1 VCQAIDAGAQFIV
14 SPGFNPELVQYCQN
28 LKIPVLPGVSTPT
41 DIQLSLAH
49 GLDTVKFF
57 PAEAFGGTQTLAA
70 VSGPFPAMRFV
81 PTGGITNENLLHYL
95 RMPQVAACGG
105 SWIVDRDLIASGS
118 FDVIRQ
124 RIMEAL
130 AIIEK
135 AEETTP

>member
-1 VCQAIDAGAQFIV
+1 
-14 SPGFNPELVQYCQN
+14 
-28 LKIPVLPGVSTPT
+28 
-41 DIQLSLAH
+41 
-49 GLDTVKFF
+49 
-57 PAEAFGGTQTLAA
+57 
-70 VSGPFPAMRFV
+70 
-81 PTGGITNENLLHYL
+81 
-95 RMPQVAACGG
+95 MPQVAACGG